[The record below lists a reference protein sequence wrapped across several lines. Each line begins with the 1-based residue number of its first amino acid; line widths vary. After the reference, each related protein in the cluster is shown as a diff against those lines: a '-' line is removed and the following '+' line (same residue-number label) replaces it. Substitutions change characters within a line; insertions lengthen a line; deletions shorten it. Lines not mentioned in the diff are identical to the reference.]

1 MPLPRSRGEFHAW
14 KYVVVMGT
22 DGFQHGQLAELLN
35 RLYAVQDQCCLWNG
49 YCTIHPQPPITR
61 PWHCMLPFA
70 LRKVTRGIIDN
81 YIFLK
86 QQFSHKLVHAL
97 IHVLTCNTSN
107 FTLMMWIWHLYLEL
121 HPKINFTASHAKCA
135 CQLWTQNHNRQLF
148 NILWIICAMRPWNYK
163 VKNPKV
169 NLNSR
174 IQS

>member
-1 MPLPRSRGEFHAW
+1 MQSTNAVASVEGWVSCMEMRSCHGHRWLPTWAAGRA
-14 KYVVVMGT
+14 
-22 DGFQHGQLAELLN
+22 N

-97 IHVLTCNTSN
+97 IHVLTCNTSK
-107 FTLMMWIWHLYLEL
+107 FALMMWIRTSNYI
-121 HPKINFTASHAKCA
+121 PKKISQRPIPVCVSGVNTEPQQTA
-135 CQLWTQNHNRQLF
+135 
-148 NILWIICAMRPWNYK
+148 
-163 VKNPKV
+163 
-169 NLNSR
+169 R
-174 IQS
+174 IVCYSTFCE